1 MLTKQLAEFVIHT
14 REGDVPADV
23 LDLSRDALVDTL
35 GCALAGTLD
44 ECAEIAQRWVMETG
58 ARAQAIV
65 VGTQLATSPAEAAFV
80 NSLAAHALDF
90 DDSLTNLRGHPTA
103 PMLGAGLAVG
113 EVAGANGTTGKAVLA
128 AIAIGLE
135 VGGKLGPA
143 LGAGHYMKGW
153 HSTAT
158 VGVFTATAVA
168 ARLWGLTAAQL
179 QTAWGI
185 AASESSGLIRNFG
198 TMTKPFHAGHAA
210 RSGVVAAWMAKNG
223 FTADDHIFDGKN
235 NFFSTHAGADAVPLE
250 TTLPNLGKP
259 WEMLSPGIYV
269 KRFPCCYCN
278 HRPVGGMFEMIQ
290 QHNIKKEE
298 VTKVRI
304 GFLPGADTPLIHF
317 DPHTGLEGKFS
328 MEYNAAAVLL
338 DGKLTMETFTDAMV
352 QRPAI
357 RALMPKVERFRIP
370 HEKTFSGTTGYN
382 DIEIETTRG
391 TFKLHIDR
399 VPGSPAW
406 PMTPADREEKFLD
419 CAGRVLGSAG
429 AKKLFETA
437 ERCGQLANIHEL
449 TRATVPSA
457 TRPTAAAAKATA

>member
-1 MLTKQLAEFVIHT
+1 MLTQQLADFVINT
-14 REGDVPADV
+14 RESDVPAEVFDR
-23 LDLSRDALVDTL
+23 SRDALVDTL
-35 GCALAGTLD
+35 GCALAGSLD
-44 ECAEIAQRWVMETG
+44 EGSEIAQRWVRETG
-58 ARAQAIV
+58 ARAQATV
-65 VGTQLATSPAEAAFV
+65 VGTQLSTSPAEAAFA
-80 NSLAAHALDF
+80 NGLASHALDF
-90 DDSLTNLRGHPTA
+90 DDSLTTLRGHPTA

-113 EVAGANGTTGKAVLA
+113 EVSGASGKAVLA

-168 ARLWGLTAAQL
+168 ARLWKLTVEQL

-185 AASESSGLIRNFG
+185 AASETSGLIRNFG

-210 RSGVVAAWMAKNG
+210 RSGVMAAWMAKNG
-223 FTADDHIFDGKN
+223 FTADTQIFDGKS
-235 NFFSTHAGADAVPLE
+235 NFFETYAGDDAVPLE
-250 TTLPNLGKP
+250 STLKNLGTP
-259 WEMLSPGIYV
+259 WEMVTPGIYV

-278 HRPVGGMFEMIQ
+278 HRPAGGMFELIT
-290 QHNIKKEE
+290 QHNIKADE
-298 VTKVRI
+298 VIKVRI
-304 GFLPGADTPLIHF
+304 GFLPGADKPLIHF

-328 MEYNAAAVLL
+328 MEYNAAAAFI

-352 QRPAI
+352 LRPEI
-357 RALMPKVERFRIP
+357 RAFMPKVERFRIP
-370 HEKTFSGTTGYN
+370 DSKTYSGITGYN
-382 DIEIETTRG
+382 DIEVVTTRG

-406 PMTPADREEKFLD
+406 PMTPADRAEKFLD

-429 AKKLFETA
+429 AKKLFDTA
-437 ERCGQLANIHEL
+437 ERCVQLLNIAEL
-449 TRATVPSA
+449 TRATVPA
-457 TRPTAAAAKATA
+457 ETRPVAISAKAAV

>member
-1 MLTKQLAEFVIHT
+1 MLTKQLAEFVINT
-14 REGDVPADV
+14 RESDVPSDV
-23 LDLSRDALVDTL
+23 LDGARDALVDTL
-35 GCALAGTLD
+35 GCALAGSLD
-44 ECAEIAQRWVMETG
+44 ECSEIAQRWVRETG
-58 ARAQAIV
+58 ARAQSTV
-65 VGTQLATSPAEAAFV
+65 VGTQLSTSPAEAAFA
-80 NSLAAHALDF
+80 NGLASHALDF

-113 EVAGANGTTGKAVLA
+113 EVANAGKGASGKAVLA

-135 VGGKLGPA
+135 VGGKIGPA

-158 VGVFTATAVA
+158 VGVFSTTAVA
-168 ARLWGLTAAQL
+168 ARLWGLTVEQL

-185 AASESSGLIRNFG
+185 AASEASGLIRNFG

-210 RSGVVAAWMAKNG
+210 RSAVMAAWLAKNG
-223 FTADDHIFDGKN
+223 FTADTQIFDGKN
-235 NFFSTHAGADAVPLE
+235 NVFNTYAGADAVALD
-250 TTLPNLGKP
+250 TTLANLGKP
-259 WEMLSPGIYV
+259 WEMLTPGIYV

-278 HRPVGGMFEMIQ
+278 HRPVGGMFELIK
-290 QHNIKKEE
+290 QHNIKAEE

-304 GFLPGADTPLIHF
+304 GFLPGADTPLIHR

-328 MEYNAAAVLL
+328 MEYNAAATLL

-352 QRPAI
+352 QRPEI
-357 RALMPKVERFRIP
+357 RAFMPKVERFYIP
-370 HEKTFSGTTGYN
+370 SEKFYSGTTGYN

-406 PMTPADREEKFLD
+406 PMTSTDRAEKFLD
-419 CAGRVLGSAG
+419 CAGRVLGSVG
-429 AKKLFETA
+429 AKKLFDTA
-437 ERCGQLANIHEL
+437 ERCGQLANIAEL
-449 TRATVPSA
+449 TRATVPVES
-457 TRPTAAAAKATA
+457 RRAAPASV

>member
-1 MLTKQLAEFVIHT
+1 MLTQQLAEFVINT
-14 REGDVPADV
+14 PASDVPADV
-23 LDLSRDALVDTL
+23 LDGARDALVDTL
-35 GCALAGTLD
+35 GCALAGSLD
-44 ECAEIAQRWVMETG
+44 EGAEIAQRWVRETG

-65 VGTQLATSPAEAAFV
+65 VGTQLATSPAEAAFA
-80 NSLAAHALDF
+80 NGLASHALDF

-113 EVAGANGTTGKAVLA
+113 EVAGASGKAVLA

-135 VGGKLGPA
+135 VGGKIGPA
-143 LGAGHYMKGW
+143 LGGGHYMKGW

-158 VGVFTATAVA
+158 VGVFSATAVA
-168 ARLWGLTAAQL
+168 ARLWGLSAAQL

-185 AASESSGLIRNFG
+185 AASEASGLIRNFG

-235 NFFSTHAGADAVPLE
+235 NFFSTYAGTDAVPLE
-250 TTLPNLGKP
+250 STLKNLGKP
-259 WEMLSPGIYV
+259 WEMQSPGIYV

-278 HRPVGGMFEMIQ
+278 HRPAGGMFELIK

-338 DGKLTMETFTDAMV
+338 DGKLTMATFTDAMV

-357 RALMPKVERFRIP
+357 RELMPKIERFYIP

-382 DIEIETTRG
+382 DIEIVTTRG

-406 PMTPADREEKFLD
+406 PMTAADREEKFLD
-419 CAGRVLGSAG
+419 CAGLVLGSAG
-429 AKKLFETA
+429 AQKLFETA
-437 ERCGQLANIHEL
+437 ERCGQLPNINEL
-449 TRATVPSA
+449 MRATVPSE
-457 TRPTAAAAKATA
+457 TRPATAAAKATA